1 MQVVRELDPRTTH
14 GYGIRWDPAAQVHRV
29 RDEVA
34 GEWLRD
40 GDGLIRAFVRFDDAY
55 GEWYQ
60 VRREGLEARVR
71 EANRWSRWN

>member
-1 MQVVRELDPRTTH
+1 M
-14 GYGIRWDPAAQVHRV
+14 

-40 GDGLIRAFVRFDDAY
+40 DDGFVRAFVRFDDAY
-55 GEWYQ
+55 GEWYR

-71 EANRWSRWN
+71 EMNRWSRWN